1 MGMAGVDD
9 IASFVNGACS
19 ESQLE
24 RSRNLSSLA
33 LRLRTGSCDSEAICE
48 LWEAVRAKT
57 GQATWEARLGGLEI
71 ARLLVQHA
79 GVDGQGSRL
88 DKSRV
93 CFERMDIQLIIKLL
107 EDPEARVRKAVGE
120 LLGEI
125 SRVSLLLRSP
135 EVTGAVYVWEE
146 VGAQILESIERN
158 YSREERCSTSDGR
171 DPTEDPEALEI
182 LDPVSS
188 LLQQSYKAVKPGVG
202 EMRHD
207 TEGWR
212 CLETSFAALNAIM
225 VGYGPAFGKYIV
237 EENGRPG
244 GDGIGVEM
252 CVDEAGGLSRGLG
265 AYSSFSMTGLIF
277 KSARHPNRF
286 VREIS
291 QHLMGTMCDVLD
303 EERVCGGDS
312 RIREELG
319 LNIGFGL
326 SDNWS
331 QVRYAASIAVRKF
344 VMATT
349 TEAHRALCLPL
360 VLPQLCLNRH
370 YAADGVRFYSQQTWR
385 MALGED
391 GKVWVAR
398 CIQTVVSYYVEQTK
412 ASNHMVREAA
422 CSCISELVSKVEREA
437 VMPHVPRLAACLL
450 TSFRDASWPVR
461 DAACLAT
468 GQCVLYFPE
477 TCRDLLEKLY
487 KLWFAHLEDN
497 VYSVREDSAVALGN
511 AVRAYGAEARERVRS
526 ALDVSLLRAREQES
540 RQVQGERDQ
549 WSGQEQKD
557 QLMSSCGSLVPKV
570 RRGVDCCG
578 DYGMVRSPEPWEASD
593 GSIYMVRELAAAAP
607 EDAVAYLPMLAELAR
622 LTGFPQH
629 VNLHETLWKCLPDIA
644 TSVGKPAFKS
654 ALDMFLE
661 PMFRTLRCGH
671 ALCETA
677 ARQCITRLSAFIGRQ
692 IFEGRLDSAQK
703 ALFNA
708 VA

>member
-1 MGMAGVDD
+1 MTGGDG
-9 IASFVNGACS
+9 IASCVAGACS

-24 RSRNLSSLA
+24 RSRNLSSLG
-33 LRLRTGSCDSEAICE
+33 LRLKAGGCDAEAVRA
-48 LWEAVRAKT
+48 LWEAVRVNTA
-57 GQATWEARLGGLEI
+57 GATWEARLGGIEI

-79 GVDGQGSRL
+79 GAHGCGAKLDTRHGS
-88 DKSRV
+88 
-93 CFERMDIQLIIKLL
+93 FATMDIQMFLSLL
-107 EDPEARVRKAVGE
+107 EDPEVRVRKAVGE

-135 EVTGAVYVWEE
+135 EVTGTVYVWEE
-146 VGAQILESIERN
+146 VGPRILESIERN
-158 YSREERCSTSDGR
+158 YSREEQSVTSDGC
-171 DPTEDPEALEI
+171 DPAEDPEALEI

-188 LLQQSYKAVKPGVG
+188 LLQQSYKAVRPGVG

-237 EENGRPG
+237 AGEEG
-244 GDGIGVEM
+244 GDGDG
-252 CVDEAGGLSRGLG
+252 DGGEARAEDDRGSRGGLG
-265 AYSSFSMTGLIF
+265 AYASYSMTGLIF
-277 KSARHPNRF
+277 KSARHPNRY

-291 QHLMGTMCDVLD
+291 QQLMGTMCDILD
-303 EERVCGGDS
+303 EERVCGGES

-331 QVRYAASIAVRKF
+331 QVRYAASIAGRKF
-344 VMATT
+344 VMAAT

-370 YAADGVRFYSQQTWR
+370 YAADGVRFYSQQTWQ

-398 CIQTVVSYYVEQTK
+398 CISTVVSYYVEQAK

-422 CSCISELVSKVEREA
+422 CSCMSELVSKVQREP
-437 VMPHVPRLAACLL
+437 VKPHVHRLVACLL
-450 TSFRDASWPVR
+450 LSFRDASWPVR

-468 GQCVLYFPE
+468 GQCVLFFPDE
-477 TCRDLLEKLY
+477 CRDVLEKLY

-511 AVRAYGAEARERVRS
+511 AVRAYGVEARERVR
-526 ALDVSLLRAREQES
+526 AVLDASLLRAKEQES
-540 RQVQGERDQ
+540 RQMRRELDQ
-549 WSGQEQKD
+549 WSDQEQKD

-578 DYGMVRSPEPWEASD
+578 DYGMVRPPEPWEASD
-593 GSIYMVRELAAAAP
+593 GAIYMVRELAGAAP
-607 EDAVAYLPMLAELAR
+607 EDAVAYLPTLAELAR
-622 LTGFPQH
+622 LTDFPQH

-644 TSVGKPAFKS
+644 TSVGKSAFKP
-654 ALDMFLE
+654 ALDPFLE
-661 PMFRTLRCGH
+661 PMFRTLCCGH

-677 ARQCITRLSAFIGRQ
+677 ARQCITRLSVFMGRP
-692 IFEGRLDSAQK
+692 IFEGRLDSTQK
-703 ALFNA
+703 SLFNGFA
-708 VA
+708 

>member
-1 MGMAGVDD
+1 MAGGVG
-9 IASFVNGACS
+9 ISSFVTGACS

-33 LRLRTGSCDSEAICE
+33 LRLKTEGCDEEVVRE
-48 LWEAVRAKT
+48 LWEAVEANI
-57 GQATWEARLGGLEI
+57 GEATWEARLGGLEI
-71 ARLLVQHA
+71 ARLLVQHGGAA
-79 GVDGQGSRL
+79 GRGAQSDESHAGL
-88 DKSRV
+88 
-93 CFERMDIQLIIKLL
+93 EMIDIQLFMKLL
-107 EDPEARVRKAVGE
+107 EDPEVRVRKAVGE

-125 SRVSLLLRSP
+125 SRVSLLLP
-135 EVTGAVYVWEE
+135 EVMSSIDVWQE

-158 YSREERCSTSDGR
+158 YSREEEGSMCDGC

-188 LLQQSYKAVKPGVG
+188 LLQQSYKTVRPGVG

-237 EENGRPG
+237 EVEEGEEDGRH
-244 GDGIGVEM
+244 DGHRSGMSMGE
-252 CVDEAGGLSRGLG
+252 EGASSGGLG
-265 AYSSFSMTGLIF
+265 AYTSYSMTGLIF

-291 QHLMGTMCDVLD
+291 QQLMGTMCEILD
-303 EERVCGGDS
+303 EERVCGGES

-331 QVRYAASIAVRKF
+331 QVRYAASIAARKF
-344 VMATT
+344 VMAAT

-360 VLPQLCLNRH
+360 ILPQLCLNRH

-398 CIQTVVSYYVEQTK
+398 CVQTVVSYYVEQTK

-422 CSCISELVSKVEREA
+422 CSCMSELVSKVEREA
-437 VMPHVPRLAACLL
+437 VKPHVPRLAACLL
-450 TSFRDASWPVR
+450 SSFRDASWPVR

-468 GQCVLYFPE
+468 GQCVLFFPE
-477 TCRDLLEKLY
+477 ACRDVLEKLY

-511 AVRAYGAEARERVRS
+511 AVRAYGAEARERVR
-526 ALDVSLLRAREQES
+526 AVLGTLLLKAKDQES
-540 RQVQGERDQ
+540 RQVRRELDQ
-549 WSGQEQKD
+549 WSDQEQKD

-578 DYGMVRSPEPWEASD
+578 DYGMVRPPEPWEASD
-593 GSIYMVRELAAAAP
+593 GAIYMVRELAAAVP
-607 EDAVAYLPMLAELAR
+607 EDAVAYLPNLAELAQ

-629 VNLHETLWKCLPDIA
+629 VTLHETLWKCLPDIA
-644 TSVGKPAFKS
+644 KSVGKPAFKPV
-654 ALDMFLE
+654 LDQFLE
-661 PMFRTLRCGH
+661 PMFRTLKCGH

-677 ARQCITRLSAFIGRQ
+677 AKQCITRLSVFIGRA
-692 IFEGRLDSAQK
+692 IFEGRLDSNQK

-708 VA
+708 FA